1 MHSSDSSILYISV
14 WILVVCEITN
24 NRLVKTI
31 FKGHFCHYN
40 AQYFYSWKS
49 EDAILNFKKFSTK
62 LNSRIW
68 NFSYFFYKPDCGSI
82 PHQPDV

>member
-40 AQYFYSWKS
+40 VQYFYSWKS

-68 NFSYFFYKPDCGSI
+68 NFSYFFYMPDCGSI